1 MFPASRGLVVAGA
14 KGYIFSYENK
24 SFEYGAPYALLQSKI
39 GHASKDQT
47 GAGSMGKSP
56 KNAPEKDAQD
66 DKSKEDI
73 EQITSLCLSEP
84 EDQIYTINR
93 NN

>member
-39 GHASKDQT
+39 GHASKD
-47 GAGSMGKSP
+47 
-56 KNAPEKDAQD
+56 
-66 DKSKEDI
+66 
-73 EQITSLCLSEP
+73 
-84 EDQIYTINR
+84 
-93 NN
+93 